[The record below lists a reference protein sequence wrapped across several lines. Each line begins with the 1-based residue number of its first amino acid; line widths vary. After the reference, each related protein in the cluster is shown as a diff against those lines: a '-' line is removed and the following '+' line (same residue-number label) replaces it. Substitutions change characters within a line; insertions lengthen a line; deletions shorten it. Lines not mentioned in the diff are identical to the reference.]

1 MTLVYNCD
9 DDMAAAA
16 LISGLQISH
25 SYKRL
30 VKHEVT
36 RMTDIL
42 SWAQKYIY
50 LDRGCDQERS

>member
-42 SWAQKYIY
+42 SWA
-50 LDRGCDQERS
+50 